1 MTTMKFPIEKLASEF
16 RTAIEMAKKEGEFEA
31 DFIFSRF
38 PRGCCGDVSSLLG
51 QYLLENNI
59 KSNYVC
65 GNRYFKNQEEGMQSH
80 AWLVVDRMIV
90 DITGD
95 QFSNKKSYYNYD
107 KRVYVGTGDL
117 FHELFEVEDRNVREF
132 YGIESYSAVCRQRLF
147 TLYEKIKKYCLL

>member
-1 MTTMKFPIEKLASEF
+1 MKFPIEKLASEF

-65 GNRYFKNQEEGMQSH
+65 GMQSH

-95 QFSNKKSYYNYD
+95 QFRNKKSYYNYD

>member
-1 MTTMKFPIEKLASEF
+1 
-16 RTAIEMAKKEGEFEA
+16 MAKKEGEFEA

-107 KRVYVGTGDL
+107 KRVYVGAGDL

-147 TLYEKIKKYCLL
+147 TFYEKIKKYCLL